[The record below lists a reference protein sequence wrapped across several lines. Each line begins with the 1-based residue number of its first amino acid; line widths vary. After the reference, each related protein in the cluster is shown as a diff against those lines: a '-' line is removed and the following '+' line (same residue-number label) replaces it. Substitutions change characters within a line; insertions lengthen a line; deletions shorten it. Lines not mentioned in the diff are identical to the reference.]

1 MARPSIETARAQS
14 DVFCKLARDL
24 RITGT
29 QQAISHGSRPNA
41 RVLYASHRLSRWA
54 QRWRCV
60 CGGVSP
66 CRGCKGFLY
75 LSSTAP
81 FISSFVFVCAARA
94 GGTIPRRK
102 TTIMALRNPNPPRA
116 KQRQKA
122 AKGGLTLVINLARRR
137 DRLRTIRG
145 VLRGAVS
152 SWERIDA
159 VDGKSLTWAE
169 ASKHLRSKALANAQW
184 AEARDVP
191 TICSKTGSF
200 SPHLTLGA
208 VGCAL
213 SHRKAWERL
222 ASSDRDWALI
232 LEDDVTR
239 VAEELEATLE
249 RCVASLPSSWQL
261 CLVGFHESTGQLL
274 PRGQRLRLSE
284 LGPDEGQ
291 TGLFGYLLRRSA
303 ASELLSA
310 HGQVFPS
317 RIRWTSSWAR
327 ATGGRCRALPSRPK
341 RCSSTRPSRRRRR
354 VTRMCR
360 R

>member
-1 MARPSIETARAQS
+1 
-14 DVFCKLARDL
+14 
-24 RITGT
+24 
-29 QQAISHGSRPNA
+29 
-41 RVLYASHRLSRWA
+41 
-54 QRWRCV
+54 
-60 CGGVSP
+60 
-66 CRGCKGFLY
+66 
-75 LSSTAP
+75 
-81 FISSFVFVCAARA
+81 
-94 GGTIPRRK
+94 
-102 TTIMALRNPNPPRA
+102 MALRNPNPPKA

-122 AKGGLTLVINLARRR
+122 PKGGLTLVINLARRR

-249 RCVASLPSSWQL
+249 RCVASLSSSWQL

-284 LGPDEGQ
+284 LGPTKARQASSGISFGGRRRASCSLR
-291 TGLFGYLLRRSA
+291 TGRYS
-303 ASELLSA
+303 
-310 HGQVFPS
+310 PS